1 MLIVIDDDPRN
12 LKETNKLN
20 DDVIL
25 LKDTALID

>member
-1 MLIVIDDDPRN
+1 MILIDDDPRN
-12 LKETNKLN
+12 LEEVSKLS